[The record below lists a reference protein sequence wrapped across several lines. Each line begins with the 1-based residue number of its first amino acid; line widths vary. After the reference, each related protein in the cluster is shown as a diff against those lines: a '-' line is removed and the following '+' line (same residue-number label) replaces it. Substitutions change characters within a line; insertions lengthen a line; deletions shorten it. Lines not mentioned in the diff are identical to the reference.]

1 MHMLLQ
7 PRASTDAWCERGTCR
22 LYEYVSGGFA
32 EKTMPSFAEDREK
45 SSMYEA
51 FDSALRASSYNMF
64 CSPLKSVNTPAAFK
78 AEVTGDTGDTLKF
91 SGEEIQEDPEEVR
104 RRTQEQYAQLDRLI
118 SGDQRATSV
127 NGNSRLKKMQRKTG
141 KLNQQSAPPTT
152 REEGARDAGPYF
164 VFKFN

>member
-1 MHMLLQ
+1 
-7 PRASTDAWCERGTCR
+7 
-22 LYEYVSGGFA
+22 
-32 EKTMPSFAEDREK
+32 
-45 SSMYEA
+45 MYEA

-78 AEVTGDTGDTLKF
+78 AEMTGDTGDTLKF

-104 RRTQEQYAQLDRLI
+104 RRAQEQYALLDRLI
-118 SGDQRATSV
+118 SDDQRATS

-164 VFKFN
+164 CIQL